1 VPPAWHK
8 RSVHILDQI
17 ERSSTSSKGA
27 PLRRKGAIETA
38 RVSMKVID
46 THCHVVSPDRTR
58 YPLAPIGGKQSDW
71 SSERPTTPEQLIAAM
86 DQAGVTKAAV
96 VQASTAY
103 GHDSSYLADS
113 IARFPARFTGVY
125 SLDPLQPDAL
135 NQMDHWK
142 SRGMTGMR
150 VFTTGSTMPGQQT
163 WLDDERAFPVWEK
176 AGKERLPIA
185 VQMTADGIPL
195 LLRIVAKFP
204 ETLFLLDHL
213 ARPAITDGPPYAKA
227 KSLFDLGAYP
237 SIYLKLTSRTVEHCQ
252 SGQATPAT
260 FMPKLVQAFGASRI
274 MWGSNFPAHD
284 DTLPHIL
291 EETRHVLSVLD
302 PADQATI
309 LSGTAERIYPTLK

>member
-1 VPPAWHK
+1 MVPESSIKLRVRK
-8 RSVHILDQI
+8 RAL
-17 ERSSTSSKGA
+17 RCA
-27 PLRRKGAIETA
+27 PLRRKAKKVALVT
-38 RVSMKVID
+38 MKVID

-86 DQAGVTKAAV
+86 DQAGVAKAAV

-113 IARFPARFTGVY
+113 ISRFPTRFTGVF

-135 NQMDHWK
+135 KQMDHWK

-185 VQMTADGIPL
+185 VQMTAEGIPL
-195 LLRIVAKFP
+195 LLKIVAKFP

-213 ARPAITDGPPYAKA
+213 ARPAITDGPPYTKA

-260 FMPKLVQAFGASRI
+260 FMPLLVQAFGASRI

-284 DTLPHIL
+284 DTLPNIL
-291 EETRHVLSVLD
+291 KETRHVLSVLGQ
-302 PADQATI
+302 ADQDMI
-309 LSGTAERIYPTLK
+309 LAGTAERIYPTLK